1 LGKIVN
7 FDLLYLC
14 FYVIALSFGFLSQ
27 GFKRKI
33 LYCLSDLSL
42 FIGFVIHST
51 TFIFRWFSLSV
62 IPSRNLGELLDATAL
77 TLVLVYFVSKLFL
90 KNREIVFF
98 LSPFIVLF
106 LFVSK
111 IFVFKTQETSSFYTS
126 LWFPIH
132 ILLLVSG
139 IALTIFAFIYSTIF
153 IMQDYSLRKRKIAN
167 ELILSSIETAGRLGK
182 NYIITGF
189 IFLTLGIFA
198 AIYYG
203 ISMKGENPDY
213 HPGLLEVGTF
223 LSWLT
228 LGISSFGFIR
238 SSMKPKVRVILLMV
252 GATLFLLIF
261 LGLLWH

>member
-1 LGKIVN
+1 MGKIVN

-14 FYVIALSFGFLSQ
+14 FYVISLSFAFLSQ

-33 LYCLSDLSL
+33 LYCLSDLSF
-42 FIGFVIHST
+42 FIGFIIHSI
-51 TFIFRWFSLSV
+51 TFIFKWFSLSI
-62 IPSRNLGELLDATAL
+62 IPSRNLGELLDTTAL
-77 TLVLVYFVSKLFL
+77 ILVLVYFGSKLFL
-90 KNREIVFF
+90 KNREIAFF
-98 LSPFIVLF
+98 LLPFVVLF
-106 LFVSK
+106 LFGSK
-111 IFVFKTQETSSFYTS
+111 IFIFKTQETFAFYSSV
-126 LWFPIH
+126 WFPIH

-167 ELILSSIETAGRLGK
+167 ELMLPSIETAGRLGK
-182 NYIITGF
+182 NYLITGF
-189 IFLTLGIFA
+189 VFLTSGLFT

-203 ISMKGENPDY
+203 IAMKGENPDY

-238 SSMKPKVRVILLMV
+238 SSMKPKKRVMLLMV

-261 LGLLWH
+261 FGLLWH